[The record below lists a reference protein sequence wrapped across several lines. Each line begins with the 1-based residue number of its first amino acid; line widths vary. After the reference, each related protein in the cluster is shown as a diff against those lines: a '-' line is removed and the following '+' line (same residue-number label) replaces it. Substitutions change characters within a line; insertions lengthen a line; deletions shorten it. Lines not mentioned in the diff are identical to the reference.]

1 MINSLYMPSLSLPSF
16 ALGQGIRKWIL
27 AVASVVSSRKTERSN
42 RLAFE
47 DIVRENDSLIHRI
60 CFYYSCSEEEY
71 QDLRQDILINIW
83 RGIGEFREESRRS
96 TWIYRVCLNTC
107 VSNWRRNKKSQD
119 MVSIEKII
127 EPSDEIDTERAER
140 IAQLHHLIS
149 MLSAPEKALV
159 MMWLDGQSY
168 DEISEVTGFNRNT
181 VATKLRRAKEKLA
194 SMAAKEY

>member
-1 MINSLYMPSLSLPSF
+1 
-16 ALGQGIRKWIL
+16 
-27 AVASVVSSRKTERSN
+27 
-42 RLAFE
+42 
-47 DIVRENDSLIHRI
+47 
-60 CFYYSCSEEEY
+60 
-71 QDLRQDILINIW
+71 
-83 RGIGEFREESRRS
+83 
-96 TWIYRVCLNTC
+96 
-107 VSNWRRNKKSQD
+107 